1 MRKFLLGVLVGVVFF
16 ALCVVVLIAVA
27 MKLGANKAPSIA
39 SHSALVLNVEGDMPE
54 VPPVDM
60 DLPFLS
66 TQSQPTVRDVWA
78 ALDSAASDDRIK
90 ALVLEPHGLSLG
102 WGKLDEIR
110 HDIEQFKR
118 SGKPVYAYL
127 RTPGMHEYYLAS
139 VADKIYVD
147 PDDYL
152 ELRGFRIEAVYLK
165 NTLDK
170 LGISFDVDHIGRY
183 KDAGDTLTRTNMSN
197 ETREVLNSVLDQVY
211 NSFCSTVGQSRHKS
225 PDDMKALIDQGPF
238 LASAAKGA
246 GLVDTLGYD
255 DQLLG
260 DLRTKVGDGDLN
272 RISYRSY
279 IRAVPSSGARI
290 ALLAGEGD
298 IIRGS
303 VQGPFGQQTVIASE
317 TFSKAI
323 EQVRKDSSIRGVVLR
338 VDSPG
343 GDAVASDEILHDIQR
358 LSKEKPLVISMSDVA
373 ASGGYFISMTGDPVL
388 AYPNTLTGSIGVLY
402 GKPNLHGL
410 YDKIGVNKEILSRGK
425 FADIDSDYTALS
437 DAGRQKLHQ
446 GIQSTYRS
454 FVSKVAA
461 ARKRTYD
468 QVEPLAQGRVW
479 MGAQAR
485 GNGLIDDL
493 GGLDRAV
500 QLVRERARLSPTA
513 KVNLV
518 PFPPRRSLLET
529 LINSAPDALAEA
541 ALARKVRALT
551 GDWPGPA
558 LLRGGMLEIMPY
570 RIRIR

>member
-1 MRKFLLGVLVGVVFF
+1 MRKFLLGVFVGVVFV
-16 ALCVVVLIAVA
+16 ALCVVILIAA
-27 MKLGANKAPSIA
+27 AFKLGANKGPTIA
-39 SHSALVLNVEGDMPE
+39 RNSALVLNVEGDMPE

-66 TQSQPTVRDVWA
+66 TQTQPTVRDVWA
-78 ALDSAASDDRIK
+78 ALQSAASDDRIK
-90 ALVLEPHGLSLG
+90 AIVLEPHGLSVG

-110 HDIEQFKR
+110 HDIEQFKK

-152 ELRGFRIEAVYLK
+152 EIRGFRIEATYLK

-183 KDAGDTLTRTNMSN
+183 KDAGDTLTRTGMTN
-197 ETREVLNSVLDQVY
+197 ETREVLNNVLDQVY
-211 NSFCSTVGQSRHKS
+211 GSFCSTVGSSRHKS
-225 PDDMKALIDQGPF
+225 SEEMKALIDQGPF
-238 LASAAKGA
+238 LASAAKRA
-246 GLVDTLGYD
+246 GLVDTLGYE

-260 DLRTKVGDGDLN
+260 DIRNKLGNGDLN
-272 RISYRSY
+272 KISYRSY
-279 IRAVPSSGARI
+279 VRAVPSSGARI

-303 VQGPFGQQTVIASE
+303 VEGPFGQQSLIASE
-317 TFSKAI
+317 TFAKAI
-323 EQVRKDSSIRGVVLR
+323 EQVRKDSSVRGVVLR

-343 GDAVASDEILHDIQR
+343 GDALASDEILHDIQR
-358 LSKEKPLVISMSDVA
+358 LSKEKPVVISMSDVA

-410 YDKIGVNKEILSRGK
+410 YDKIGINKELLSRGK
-425 FADIDSDYTALS
+425 FADIDSDYTPLS
-437 DAGRQKLHQ
+437 DAGRLKLHE

-454 FVSKVAA
+454 FVTKVAT

-485 GNGLIDDL
+485 GNGLIDEL

-500 QLVRERARLSPTA
+500 QLIRERANLSPTA

-518 PFPPRRSLLET
+518 PFPPRRSLIET
-529 LINSAPDALAEA
+529 LINSGPDALAEA
-541 ALARKVRALT
+541 AITRNIGTLT
-551 GDWPGPA
+551 GNWPSAA
-558 LLRGGMLEIMPY
+558 LIRGGIMEIMPY
-570 RIRIR
+570 RIQIK

>member
-1 MRKFLLGVLVGVVFF
+1 MRKFLLGVFVGVVFV
-16 ALCVVVLIAVA
+16 ALCVVVLVAVA
-27 MKLGANKAPSIA
+27 LKIGANKGPSIA
-39 SHSALVLNVEGDMPE
+39 KHSALVLNMEGDLPE

-66 TQSQPTVRDVWA
+66 TQSQPTVRDLWA
-78 ALDSAASDDRIK
+78 ALHSAASDDRIK
-90 ALVLEPHGLSLG
+90 ALVLEPHGLSIG

-110 HDIEQFKR
+110 HDIQEFKK

-152 ELRGFRIEAVYLK
+152 ELRGFRIEAMYLK

-183 KDAGDTLTRTNMSN
+183 KDAGDILTRTNMSS
-197 ETREVLNSVLDQVY
+197 ETREVMNSVLDQVY

-225 PDDMKALIDQGPF
+225 SDEMKALIDQGPF
-238 LASAAKGA
+238 LASAAKSA
-246 GLVDTLGYD
+246 GLVDTLGYE

-260 DLRTKVGDGDLN
+260 DIRSKIGDGDLN
-272 RISYRSY
+272 KISYRNY
-279 IRAVPSSGARI
+279 IRAVPSSGTRI

-303 VQGPFGQQTVIASE
+303 VEGPFGQQSVIASE
-317 TFSKAI
+317 TFAKAI

-410 YDKIGVNKEILSRGK
+410 YDKIGINKELLTRGK
-425 FADIDSDYTALS
+425 FADIDSDYTSLS
-437 DAGRQKLHQ
+437 DAARQKLHH
-446 GIQSTYRS
+446 GIQSTYKS

-485 GNGLIDDL
+485 GNGLVDDL

-500 QLVRERARLSPTA
+500 ELVRERARLSPGT
-513 KVNLV
+513 KVTLV
-518 PFPPRRSLLET
+518 AFPPRRSLLET
-529 LINSAPDALAEA
+529 LINSGPDALAEA
-541 ALARKVRALT
+541 AVTRKIRALT

-558 LLRGGMLEIMPY
+558 FMRGGILELMPY
-570 RIRIR
+570 RIQIR